1 MAGVIG
7 VILLPF
13 LGTALGAGCVYFLKK
28 PSGAFSRQGLSGL
41 AAGVMVAA
49 SIWSLLLPALEGAVH
64 LGKLACL
71 PVLAGLWCG
80 VWLLRILDRLIP
92 WLHRGHAEPST
103 PGSRR
108 RGMLTLAVTLHNL
121 PEGMAV
127 GVAAAG
133 FLAGSIHFSAFL
145 TLALGIAL
153 QNLPEG
159 AIISLPL
166 QEAGGS
172 KHKACAVGVLS
183 GVVEPIGSGMT
194 LLLATLVV
202 PILPFMLSLAAG
214 AMLYV
219 VVQELIPDMQEDG
232 HFAAGAIYFTAG
244 FSIMMLL
251 DVLLG

>member
-1 MAGVIG
+1 MAAVIG

-13 LGTALGAGCVYFLKK
+13 LGTALGAGCVYLLRK
-28 PSGAFSRQGLSGL
+28 PSGALCRQGLSGL

-49 SIWSLLLPALEGAVH
+49 SIWSLLLPALEGSAH

-71 PVLAGLWCG
+71 PSLAGLWCG
-80 VWLLRILDRLIP
+80 IWLLRILNRLVP
-92 WLHRGHAEPST
+92 RLYQASN
-103 PGSRR
+103 R
-108 RGMLTLAVTLHNL
+108 RGMLTLAVTIHNL

-133 FLAGSIHFSAFL
+133 YLAGSLPFAAFL
-145 TLALGIAL
+145 TLSVGIAL

-166 QEAGGS
+166 QEAGTRKS
-172 KHKACAVGVLS
+172 KAFAAGALS
-183 GVVEPIGSGMT
+183 GIVEPLGGGLT
-194 LLLATLVV
+194 VLLAALVV
-202 PILPFMLSLAAG
+202 PILPFLLSLAAG

-232 HFAAGAIYFTAG
+232 RFDAGAMYFTAG

>member
-1 MAGVIG
+1 MAAVIG

-28 PSGAFSRQGLSGL
+28 PTGAFSRQGLSGI

-49 SIWSLLLPALEGAVH
+49 SIWSLLLPALDGSAH

-80 VWLLRILDRLIP
+80 VWLLRLLDRLIP
-92 WLHRGHAEPST
+92 WLHRGHTESLSPN
-103 PGSRR
+103 SRR

-133 FLAGSIHFSAFL
+133 FLAGSIPFAAFL
-145 TLALGIAL
+145 TLSLGIAL

-166 QEAGGS
+166 QEAGAS
-172 KHKACAVGVLS
+172 RRKAFTTGAMS
-183 GVVEPIGSGMT
+183 GVIEPIGSGLT
-194 LLLATLVV
+194 LLLAALMV

-232 HFAAGAIYFTAG
+232 HFAAGAMYFTAG
-244 FSIMMLL
+244 FSLMMLL

>member
-1 MAGVIG
+1 MAAVFWIL
-7 VILLPF
+7 LLPF
-13 LGTALGAGCVYFLKK
+13 LGTALGAGCVYILKK

-49 SIWSLLLPALEGAVH
+49 SIWSLILPALEGSAH
-64 LGKLACL
+64 WGKLACL

-80 VWLLRILDRLIP
+80 VWLLRLLDHLIP
-92 WLHRGHAEPST
+92 RLYSGAFS
-103 PGSRR
+103 R
-108 RGMLTLAVTLHNL
+108 RGMLTLAVTIHNL

-133 FLAGSIHFSAFL
+133 FLAGQLPFAAAL
-145 TLALGIAL
+145 TLSLGIAL

-166 QEAGGS
+166 HEAGRS
-172 KHKACAVGVLS
+172 KHKAFAEGVLS
-183 GVVEPIGSGMT
+183 GVVEPIGGGLT
-194 LLLATLVV
+194 LLLAALVV
-202 PILPFMLSLAAG
+202 PVLPFLLSLAAG

-219 VVQELIPDMQEDG
+219 VVLELIPDMQEQGRFD
-232 HFAAGAIYFTAG
+232 AGAMYFTAG
-244 FSIMMLL
+244 FSLMMLL